1 MKDLFLQYQ
10 NRKTPLTVPSA
21 WKILSFADFE
31 DSPGVDNIRDKTRS
45 VLQSPIGAPPLSELV
60 TEKDRVAVLIEDL
73 TRPSPKKIIL
83 EAILELLGKKRIPD
97 RQIVIIFSLGTHRG
111 LEQEEIEGAFGQELV
126 DRYEFVNHDCR
137 AADLVPAARLKTG
150 HGVKIN
156 RRVMEATFRL
166 GIGSIFPHPMNGFG
180 GGGKILFP
188 GVADLEAITEHHFHY
203 TFQSGTGLGK
213 LDGNPFYEEV
223 CALARSVPL
232 HFVVNGVLDQ
242 KDALA
247 DLVAGDPIEAHRAG
261 ARICRALTTRRFP
274 KRADLTVTTSFPYRE
289 GPQIVK
295 PLVPASLVTKPGGC
309 IILAA
314 DCSGNLPEPF
324 IASFERFRSRQ
335 AGDLFGGVLAHFS
348 ERRLIMEGGAV
359 DYNMALAFAL
369 AAQHQFKIVLVSGD
383 IPRTTVER
391 MGYVY
396 AEDLDQAIAISAR
409 YCPSPEVHVIPSG
422 GVILPEIEAL

>member
-31 DSPGVDNIRDKTRS
+31 DSPGVDNIRDKTRT
-45 VLQSPIGAPPLSELV
+45 VLQSPIGAPSLSELV

-83 EAILELLGKKRIPD
+83 EAILELLRKKRIPD

-111 LEQEEIEGAFGQELV
+111 LEQEEIEGAFGRELV

-247 DLVAGDPIEAHRAG
+247 DLVAGDPIEAHWAG

-422 GVILPEIEAL
+422 GVILPEIEAS

>member
-10 NRKTPLTVPSA
+10 NRKTPLMVPPA
-21 WKILSFADFE
+21 WKLLSFADFA
-31 DSPGVDNIRDKTRS
+31 DSPGVDNILEKTRQ
-45 VLQSPIGAPPLSELV
+45 VLKNPIGSGPLSALV
-60 TEKDRVAVLIEDL
+60 NKKDRVAVLIEDL

-83 EAILELLGKKRIPD
+83 EAILGLLGNKKIPD
-97 RQIVIIFSLGTHRG
+97 RQIVIVFSLGTHRG
-111 LEQEEIEGAFGQELV
+111 LEREEIEGAFGRELV

-150 HGVKIN
+150 HRVRIN
-156 RRVMEATFRL
+156 RRVMEADFRL

-203 TFQSGTGLGK
+203 TFQHGTGLGK

-247 DLVAGDPIEAHRAG
+247 DLVAGDPIEAHRTG

-324 IASFERFRSRQ
+324 IASFEKFRSRQ

-369 AAQHQFKIVLVSGD
+369 AAQHQFKIILVSGD

-391 MGYVY
+391 MGYIY

-422 GVILPEIEAL
+422 GVILPEIEAP

>member
-1 MKDLFLQYQ
+1 MKNLFLYYQ
-10 NRKTPLTVPSA
+10 NRKTPLPVPPA
-21 WKILSFADFE
+21 WKILSFADFG
-31 DSPGVDNIRDKTRS
+31 DSPGVNNIRERTQT
-45 VLQSPIGAPPLSELV
+45 VLQNPIGERPLSELV

-83 EAILELLGKKRIPD
+83 EAVLELLEQKRIAS
-97 RQIVIIFSLGTHRG
+97 RQIVIVFSLGTHRG
-111 LEQEEIEGAFGQELV
+111 LDREEIEGAFGRELV
-126 DRYEFVNHDCR
+126 GRYEFVNHDCR
-137 AADLVPAARLKTG
+137 AADLVSAGRLKTG
-150 HGVKIN
+150 QPVRIN
-156 RRVMEATFRL
+156 RRVMEATFRI
-166 GIGSIFPHPMNGFG
+166 GVGSIFPHPMNGFG

-188 GVADLEAITEHHFHY
+188 GVADLEAITDHHFHY

-242 KDALA
+242 RDVLA

-261 ARICRALTTRRFP
+261 VRICRTLTTKRFS
-274 KRADLTVTTSFPYRE
+274 KRADLTVTTSFPYKE

-309 IILAA
+309 ILLAA

-324 IASFERFRSRQ
+324 IASFERFRSRHE
-335 AGDLFGGVLAHFS
+335 GDLFGGVLAHFLD
-348 ERRLIMEGGAV
+348 RRLIMEGGAV

-369 AAQHQFKIVLVSGD
+369 AAQHHFTIILVSRD
-383 IPRTTVER
+383 IPRRTAER
-391 MGYVY
+391 MGYIF
-396 AEDLDQAIAISAR
+396 AEDLEQAMALSAR
-409 YCPSPEVHVIPSG
+409 SCPSPEVHVIPSG
-422 GVILPEIEAL
+422 GVILPEIEAP

>member
-10 NRKTPLTVPSA
+10 HRKTPLRVPPA

-31 DSPGVDNIRDKTRS
+31 DSPGVKNIRERART
-45 VLQSPIGAPPLSELV
+45 VLQNPIGKSPLSKLV

-73 TRPSPKKIIL
+73 TRPSPKKIFL
-83 EAILELLGKKRIPD
+83 EAILEQLGKKGIPD
-97 RQIVIIFSLGTHRG
+97 RQIVIVFSLGTHRG
-111 LEQEEIEGAFGQELV
+111 LDEKEIEGAFGRDLV
-126 DRYEFVNHDCR
+126 SRYEFVNHDCR
-137 AADLVPAARLKTG
+137 AVDLVPVARLKTG
-150 HGVKIN
+150 GQVRIN
-156 RRVMEATFRL
+156 RRVMEADFRI
-166 GIGSIFPHPMNGFG
+166 GVGSIFPHPMNGFG

-213 LDGNPFYEEV
+213 LEGNPFYEEV
-223 CALARSVPL
+223 CVLARSVPL

-261 ARICRALTTRRFP
+261 ARICRTLTTRRFP
-274 KRADLTVTTSFPYRE
+274 KRADLTVTTSFPYTE

-314 DCSGNLPEPF
+314 DCSGNLPESF
-324 IASFERFRSRQ
+324 IASFEMFRSRNEQ
-335 AGDLFGGVLAHFS
+335 DLLGGVLAHFS
-348 ERRLIMEGGAV
+348 EKRLIMEGGAV

-369 AAQHQFKIVLVSGD
+369 AAQHQFKIILVSKD
-383 IPRTTVER
+383 IPRKTAER
-391 MGYVY
+391 MGYIF
-396 AEDLDQAIAISAR
+396 AEDLEEAIALSAR
-409 YCPSPEVHVIPSG
+409 ICPSPEVHVIPSG
-422 GVILPEIEAL
+422 GVILPEIEAS

>member
-1 MKDLFLQYQ
+1 MNDLFIHYQ
-10 NRKTPLTVPSA
+10 NRKTPLPVPPA
-21 WKILSFADFE
+21 WKIISFADFG
-31 DSPGVDNIRDKTRS
+31 DSPGVNNIREKTRT
-45 VLQSPIGAPPLSELV
+45 VLQNPIGKRPLWELV
-60 TEKDRVAVLIEDL
+60 TEQDRVALLIEDL

-83 EAILELLGKKRIPD
+83 EAILELLEQKGIPD
-97 RQIVIIFSLGTHRG
+97 RNIAIVFSLGTHRG
-111 LEQEEIEGAFGQELV
+111 LAGEEIEGAFGKDLV
-126 DRYEFVNHDCR
+126 GRYEFINHDCR
-137 AADLVPAARLKTG
+137 AADLVPAGRLKTG
-150 HGVKIN
+150 QPVRIN

-166 GIGSIFPHPMNGFG
+166 GVGSIFPHPMNGFG

-188 GVADLEAITEHHFHY
+188 GMADLEAITDHHFHY

-213 LDGNPFYEEV
+213 LEGNPFYEEV

-261 ARICRALTTRRFP
+261 AGICRTLTTRRFP
-274 KRADLTVTTSFPYRE
+274 KRADLTVTTSFPYKE

-324 IASFERFRSRQ
+324 IASFERFRSRHE
-335 AGDLFGGVLAHFS
+335 GDLLGGVLAHFS

-369 AAQHQFKIVLVSGD
+369 AAQHHFSIILVSQD
-383 IPRTTVER
+383 IPRRTAER

-396 AEDLDQAIAISAR
+396 AEDLDQAIALSAR
-409 YCPSPEVHVIPSG
+409 TCPSPEVHVIPSG
-422 GVILPEIEAL
+422 GVILPEIEAP

>member
-10 NRKTPLTVPSA
+10 NRKTPLRVPPA
-21 WKILSFADFE
+21 WKILSFADFG
-31 DSPGVDNIRDKTRS
+31 DSPGVKNIRERAWK
-45 VLQSPIGAPPLSELV
+45 VLQNPIGKSPLSELIS
-60 TEKDRVAVLIEDL
+60 EKDRVAVLIEDL
-73 TRPSPKKIIL
+73 TRPSPKKIFL
-83 EAILELLGKKRIPD
+83 EAILDQLGNKGIPD
-97 RQIVIIFSLGTHRG
+97 RQIVIVFSLGTHRG
-111 LEQEEIEGAFGQELV
+111 LEEKEIEEAFGRDLV
-126 DRYEFVNHDCR
+126 SRYEFVNHDCR
-137 AADLVPAARLKTG
+137 AVDLVPAARLKTG
-150 HGVKIN
+150 RPVRIN
-156 RRVMEATFRL
+156 RRVMEADFRI
-166 GIGSIFPHPMNGFG
+166 GVGSIFPHPMNGFG

-242 KDALA
+242 RDALA

-274 KRADLTVTTSFPYRE
+274 KQADLTITTSFPYSE

-324 IASFERFRSRQ
+324 IASFEKFRSRH
-335 AGDLFGGVLAHFS
+335 GKDLLGGVLAHFS
-348 ERRLIMEGGAV
+348 EGRLIMEGGAV

-369 AAQHQFKIVLVSGD
+369 AAQHQFKIILVSRD
-383 IPRTTVER
+383 IPRSTAER
-391 MGYVY
+391 MGYIF
-396 AEDLDQAIAISAR
+396 AEDLEQAIAISAR
-409 YCPSPEVHVIPSG
+409 YYPTPEAHVIPSG
-422 GVILPEIEAL
+422 GVILPEIEAP

>member
-1 MKDLFLQYQ
+1 MNDLFLHYQ
-10 NRKTPLTVPSA
+10 DRKTHLPVPLT
-21 WKILSFADFE
+21 WKIISFADFA
-31 DSPGVDNIRDKTRS
+31 DSPGVENIRERTRT
-45 VLQSPIGAPPLSELV
+45 VLQNPIGTGPLWELV
-60 TEKDRVAVLIEDL
+60 TEQDRVALLIEDL

-83 EAILELLGKKRIPD
+83 EAILELLEQKGIPD
-97 RQIVIIFSLGTHRG
+97 RNIAVVFSLGTHRD
-111 LEQEEIEGAFGQELV
+111 LAREEIEGASGGGLGG
-126 DRYEFVNHDCR
+126 RYASINHDCR
-137 AADLVPAARLKTG
+137 AADLVTAGRLKTG
-150 HGVKIN
+150 QPVRIN

-166 GIGSIFPHPMNGFG
+166 GVGSIFPHPMNGFG

-188 GVADLEAITEHHFHY
+188 GMADLEAITDHHFHY
-203 TFQSGTGLGK
+203 TFHSGTGLGK

-261 ARICRALTTRRFP
+261 ASICRTLTTRRFP
-274 KRADLTVTTSFPYRE
+274 KRADLTVTTSFPYKE

-324 IASFERFRSRQ
+324 IASFEKFRSRHE
-335 AGDLFGGVLAHFS
+335 GDLFGGVLAHFS

-369 AAQHQFKIVLVSGD
+369 AAQHQFKIILVSRD
-383 IPRTTVER
+383 IPRTTAER

-396 AEDLDQAIAISAR
+396 AEDLDQAVALSAR
-409 YCPSPEVHVIPSG
+409 TCPSPEVHVIPSG
-422 GVILPEIEAL
+422 GVILPEIEAR

>member
-1 MKDLFLQYQ
+1 MDELFLYYQ
-10 NRKTPLTVPSA
+10 NRKTPLPVPPA
-21 WKILSFADFE
+21 WRIISFADFV
-31 DSPGVDNIRDKTRS
+31 DSPGVNKTREKTRA
-45 VLQSPIGAPPLSELV
+45 VLQNPVGERPLSELV
-60 TEKDRVAVLIEDL
+60 AEQDRVAVLIEDL

-83 EAILELLGKKRIPD
+83 EAVLELMEQKGIPD
-97 RQIVIIFSLGTHRG
+97 RNIVIVFSLGTHRG
-111 LEQEEIEGAFGQELV
+111 LDRDEIERAFGGDLV
-126 DRYEFVNHDCR
+126 SRYEFINHDCR
-137 AADLVPAARLKTG
+137 AADLVPAGRLKNG
-150 HGVKIN
+150 QAVRIN

-166 GIGSIFPHPMNGFG
+166 GVGSIFPHPMNGFG

-203 TFQSGTGLGK
+203 TFQSGCGLGK

-242 KDALA
+242 KDVLA

-261 ARICRALTTRRFP
+261 ARICRALTTWRFP
-274 KRADLTVTTSFPYRE
+274 KRADLTVITSFPYTE

-324 IASFERFRSRQ
+324 IASFEKFRSRY
-335 AGDLFGGVLAHFS
+335 GRDLFGGVLAHFS

-369 AAQHQFKIVLVSGD
+369 AAQHQFKIILVSRD
-383 IPRTTVER
+383 IPRTTAER
-391 MGYVY
+391 MGYIF
-396 AEDLDQAIAISAR
+396 AEDLEQAIAISAR
-409 YCPSPEVHVIPSG
+409 YYPIPEVHVIPSG
-422 GVILPEIEAL
+422 GVILPEIDTP

>member
-1 MKDLFLQYQ
+1 MSDLFLYYQ
-10 NRKTPLTVPSA
+10 NRKTLLPVPPA
-21 WKILSFADFE
+21 WKIVSFAEFG
-31 DSPGVDNIRDKTRS
+31 DSPEVNNIRQKTLT
-45 VLQSPIGAPPLSELV
+45 VLQNPIGTRPLSELV
-60 TEKDRVAVLIEDL
+60 SDQDRVAILIEDL

-83 EAILELLGKKRIPD
+83 EAVLELLEQKKIPD
-97 RQIVIIFSLGTHRG
+97 RKIVIVFSLGTHRG
-111 LEQEEIEGAFGQELV
+111 LDRNEIEEAFGGDLAR
-126 DRYEFVNHDCR
+126 RYEFINHDCR
-137 AADLVPAARLKTG
+137 AADLVPAGRLKTG
-150 HGVKIN
+150 QAVRIN

-166 GIGSIFPHPMNGFG
+166 GVGSIFPHPMNGFG

-188 GVADLEAITEHHFHY
+188 GVADLEAITDHHFHY
-203 TFQSGTGLGK
+203 TFQTGTGLGK

-261 ARICRALTTRRFP
+261 ARICRVLTTRRFP
-274 KRADLTVTTSFPYRE
+274 RQADLTVTTSFPYKE

-324 IASFERFRSRQ
+324 IASFEKFRSRY

-348 ERRLIMEGGAV
+348 ERRLIMEDGAV

-369 AAQHQFKIVLVSGD
+369 AAQHQFKVILVSRD
-383 IPRTTVER
+383 IPRTTAER
-391 MGYVY
+391 MGYVF
-396 AEDLDQAIAISAR
+396 AEDLEQAVVLSAR
-409 YCPSPEVHVIPSG
+409 YCPAPEVHVIPSG
-422 GVILPEIEAL
+422 GVILPEIESR

>member
-1 MKDLFLQYQ
+1 MKDLFIHYQ
-10 NRKTPLTVPSA
+10 NRKTPLPVPPA
-21 WKILSFADFE
+21 WKIISFADFG
-31 DSPGVDNIRDKTRS
+31 DSPGVNNIREKTRT
-45 VLQSPIGAPPLSELV
+45 VLQNPIGKRPLWELV
-60 TEKDRVAVLIEDL
+60 TEQDRVALLIEDL
-73 TRPSPKKIIL
+73 TRPSPKRIIL
-83 EAILELLGKKRIPD
+83 EAILELLEQKGLPD
-97 RQIVIIFSLGTHRG
+97 RNITIVFSLGTHRG
-111 LEQEEIEGAFGQELV
+111 LAREEIEGAFGKDLV
-126 DRYEFVNHDCR
+126 GRYEFVNHDCR
-137 AADLVPAARLKTG
+137 AADLVPAGRLKTG
-150 HGVKIN
+150 QPVRIN

-166 GIGSIFPHPMNGFG
+166 GVGSIFPHPMNGFG

-188 GVADLEAITEHHFHY
+188 GMADLEAITDHHFHY

-261 ARICRALTTRRFP
+261 AEICRTLTTRRFP
-274 KRADLTVTTSFPYRE
+274 KRADLTVTTSFPYKE

-324 IASFERFRSRQ
+324 IASFERFRSRHE
-335 AGDLFGGVLAHFS
+335 GDLFGGVLAHFS

-369 AAQHQFKIVLVSGD
+369 AAQHHFSIILVSRD
-383 IPRTTVER
+383 IPRRTAER

-396 AEDLDQAIAISAR
+396 AEDLDQAMVLSAR
-409 YCPSPEVHVIPSG
+409 CCPSPEVHVIPSG
-422 GVILPEIEAL
+422 GVILPEIEVP

>member
-1 MKDLFLQYQ
+1 MNDLFIHYQ
-10 NRKTPLTVPSA
+10 NRKTPLTVPPD
-21 WKILSFADFE
+21 WKILSFADFA
-31 DSPGVDNIRDKTRS
+31 DSPEVVNILERTRTA
-45 VLQSPIGAPPLSELV
+45 LQNPIGTAPLSDLV
-60 TEKDRVAVLIEDL
+60 TDKDRVAVLIEDL
-73 TRPSPKKIIL
+73 TRPSPKRIIL
-83 EAILELLGKKRIPD
+83 EAILELLGKKGIAD
-97 RQIVIIFSLGTHRG
+97 RQIVIVFSLGTHRG
-111 LEQEEIEGAFGQELV
+111 LDREEIEGAFGRELTG
-126 DRYEFVNHDCR
+126 RYEFVNHDCR

-150 HGVKIN
+150 HPVRIN
-156 RRVMEATFRL
+156 RRVMEADFRL
-166 GIGSIFPHPMNGFG
+166 GVGSIFPHPMNGFG

-213 LDGNPFYEEV
+213 LEGNPFYEEV

-247 DLVAGDPIEAHRAG
+247 DLVAGDPIEAHQAG
-261 ARICRALTTRRFP
+261 VRICRALTTRRFP
-274 KRADLTVTTSFPYRE
+274 GRADLTVTSSFPYKE

-324 IASFERFRSRQ
+324 IASFEKFRSRHE
-335 AGDLFGGVLAHFS
+335 GNLFGGVLSHFAN
-348 ERRLIMEGGAV
+348 RRLIMEGGAV

-369 AAQHQFKIVLVSGD
+369 AAQDQFRIIMVSGD

-396 AEDLDQAIAISAR
+396 AEDLDRAIALSALT
-409 YCPSPEVHVIPSG
+409 CPSPEVHVIPSG
-422 GVILPEIEAL
+422 GVILPEIESR

>member
-1 MKDLFLQYQ
+1 MKNLFLHYQ
-10 NRKTPLTVPSA
+10 NRKTPLTVPPA
-21 WKILSFADFE
+21 WKMLSFADFE
-31 DSPGVDNIRDKTRS
+31 DSPGVDNIREKTRT
-45 VLQSPIGAPPLSELV
+45 VLQNPIGAGPLAEVV

-83 EAILELLGKKRIPD
+83 QAILELLGKKRIPD

-111 LEQEEIEGAFGQELV
+111 LDQEEIEEAFGRELV

-150 HGVKIN
+150 HWVRIN
-156 RRVMEATFRL
+156 RRVMESTFRL

-274 KRADLTVTTSFPYRE
+274 KRADLTVTTSFPYKE

-324 IASFERFRSRQ
+324 IVSFERFRSRQ

-369 AAQHQFKIVLVSGD
+369 AAQHQFKIILVSAD

-422 GVILPEIEAL
+422 GVILPEIDAP

>member
-1 MKDLFLQYQ
+1 
-10 NRKTPLTVPSA
+10 
-21 WKILSFADFE
+21 
-31 DSPGVDNIRDKTRS
+31 
-45 VLQSPIGAPPLSELV
+45 
-60 TEKDRVAVLIEDL
+60 
-73 TRPSPKKIIL
+73 
-83 EAILELLGKKRIPD
+83 
-97 RQIVIIFSLGTHRG
+97 
-111 LEQEEIEGAFGQELV
+111 
-126 DRYEFVNHDCR
+126 
-137 AADLVPAARLKTG
+137 
-150 HGVKIN
+150 
-156 RRVMEATFRL
+156 MEATFRL
-166 GIGSIFPHPMNGFG
+166 GVGSIFPHPMNGFG

-188 GVADLEAITEHHFHY
+188 GVADLEAITDHHFQY

-232 HFVVNGVLDQ
+232 HFVVNGILDQ
-242 KDALA
+242 KDVLA

-274 KRADLTVTTSFPYRE
+274 KLADLTVTTSFPYKE

-324 IASFERFRSRQ
+324 IASFEKFRSRHE
-335 AGDLFGGVLAHFS
+335 GDLFGGVRAHFS

-369 AAQHQFKIVLVSGD
+369 AAQHQFKIILVSGD
-383 IPRTTVER
+383 IPRTTAER

-396 AEDLDQAIAISAR
+396 AEDLNQAIAISAR

-422 GVILPEIEAL
+422 GVILPEIEAR

>member
-1 MKDLFLQYQ
+1 MKNLFLQYR
-10 NRKTPLTVPSA
+10 NRKTPLTVPPA
-21 WKILSFADFE
+21 WKILSFADFA
-31 DSPGVDNIRDKTRS
+31 DSPGVDHIRERTRT
-45 VLQSPIGAPPLSELV
+45 VLKNPIGTGPLPELV
-60 TEKDRVAVLIEDL
+60 TENDRVAVLIEDL

-83 EAILELLGKKRIPD
+83 EAILELLEKKRIPD
-97 RQIVIIFSLGTHRG
+97 RQIVIVFSLGTHRG
-111 LEQEEIEGAFGQELV
+111 LDREEIEEAFGRELV
-126 DRYEFVNHDCR
+126 GRYEFVNHDCR

-150 HGVKIN
+150 HQVRIN
-156 RRVMEATFRL
+156 RRVMDSTFRL
-166 GIGSIFPHPMNGFG
+166 GVGSIFPHPMNGFG

-274 KRADLTVTTSFPYRE
+274 RRADLTITTSFPYKE

-324 IASFERFRSRQ
+324 IASFEKFRSRHKE
-335 AGDLFGGVLAHFS
+335 DLFGGVLAHFS
-348 ERRLIMEGGAV
+348 DRRLIMEGGAV

-369 AAQHQFKIVLVSGD
+369 AAQHQFKIILVSED
-383 IPRTTVER
+383 IPRKTVER

-396 AEDLDQAIAISAR
+396 AEDLDRAITISAR
-409 YCPSPEVHVIPSG
+409 ACPSPEVHVIPSG
-422 GVILPEIEAL
+422 GVILPEIEAP

>member
-1 MKDLFLQYQ
+1 MKDLFLQYR
-10 NRKTPLTVPSA
+10 NRKTPLRVPPS
-21 WKILSFADFE
+21 WKILSFADFG
-31 DSPGVDNIRDKTRS
+31 DSTGVKDIRERALA
-45 VLQSPIGAPPLSELV
+45 VLQNPIGAPPLSGLV
-60 TEKDRVAVLIEDL
+60 TEKNRVAVLIEDL
-73 TRPSPKKIIL
+73 TRPSPKKIFL
-83 EAILELLGKKRIPD
+83 EAILDQLEKKGIPD
-97 RQIVIIFSLGTHRG
+97 RHIVVVFSLGTHRG
-111 LEQEEIEGAFGQELV
+111 LERKEIEEAFGKDLV
-126 DRYEFVNHDCR
+126 WRYEFVNHDCR
-137 AADLVPAARLKTG
+137 AVDLVPAARLKTG
-150 HGVKIN
+150 CPVRIN
-156 RRVMEATFRL
+156 RRVMEADFRI
-166 GIGSIFPHPMNGFG
+166 GVGSIFPHPMNGFG

-232 HFVVNGVLDQ
+232 HFVINGVLDQ
-242 KDALA
+242 RDALA

-261 ARICRALTTRRFP
+261 AGICRALTTRRFP
-274 KRADLTVTTSFPYRE
+274 KRADLTVTTSFPYTE

-324 IASFERFRSRQ
+324 IASFERFRSRN

-369 AAQHQFKIVLVSGD
+369 AAQHQFKIILVSKD
-383 IPRTTVER
+383 IPRKTAER
-391 MGYVY
+391 MGYIF
-396 AEDLDQAIAISAR
+396 AEDLEEAIALSAR
-409 YCPSPEVHVIPSG
+409 TCPAPEVHVIPSG
-422 GVILPEIEAL
+422 GVILPEIEAP